1 MICRTLRPFVWVCIW
16 LMWMGCTSEEKETPE
31 TVVTQPRLFTAL
43 SPQQTGIDFS
53 NTLLEHPSPHRNE
66 LLYEYFS
73 NGGGVAV
80 GDLNGDGLD
89 DLYFSGNMTF
99 NRLYL
104 NKGGM
109 QFQDITTVA
118 GVGGRKNTWKTGVT
132 IADVNG
138 DGRLDIYASYSGDLP
153 VDRRVDA
160 LYINMGNGADD
171 IPRFEDQAEG
181 YGLAQPHSSNQGYFF
196 DYDRDED
203 LDLFLLTHN
212 VKRTL
217 RLDEKGTRTE
227 LAKDDPMSGFR
238 FYRNDGG
245 RFTDITRTSGISS
258 SSLTYGLGA
267 GISDINKDG
276 WMDMY
281 VGNDY
286 SPPDYLYINNGDGT
300 FTDQLA
306 GQMGHTSNASM
317 GIDVA
322 DINNDGWSDIIV
334 LDMLPESHQRQK
346 TMFIPEDRDMF
357 DMFVRMGFHHQYLR
371 NTLQLNNGD
380 GSFSEIGQLAGISNT
395 DWSWTPLIADLDNDG
410 HKDLYVSN
418 GTLHDTIDRDFLD
431 FKSEYVASRPQG
443 LEPADVAFLMDQMP
457 SAELKNYAFKN
468 GGDLQFQDVS
478 AAWGVGQS
486 LKSTGAAYADL
497 DNDGDLDLITNNVNA
512 PAYIFENQSR
522 DISSSN
528 YLQID
533 LIGEGLNTF
542 GLGAKVTL
550 FAGGASQYVEQMPIR
565 GYLSNVTSTLH
576 FGLGNASG
584 IDSLQI
590 IWPDQRIQTL
600 TPGAVNQR
608 IKVNQEDA
616 TGRLATSDQLN
627 TAAFSPPIFEMVRT
641 GLQFEHQMA
650 GEIDDFQRQP
660 LLDHPMSFGGPAL
673 AKADVNGDGLEDV
686 FAGGGAGQ
694 SGQLFLQQQN
704 GRFAQK
710 ASVAL
715 RSDAPSEDVA
725 AVFVDANADGNIDLY
740 VGSGGYGAFDAEDA
754 ALQDRLYLNDGEGN
768 FTKAAG
774 ALPEMRS
781 GTGVVAVHDINA
793 DGQPDLF
800 VGGKTVPGNYP
811 QAPRSY
817 VLINDG
823 RGVFTD
829 QTASIS
835 PALLSPGMISDA
847 VWHDLDG
854 DGGKELV
861 IAGLWMPISV
871 YGNTNG
877 TLTND
882 TDRYFDK
889 AYSGLWESLLVDDL
903 NGDGV
908 ADLVAGNLG
917 LNSQLKASDA
927 EPAKLYYADLN
938 NDGSMD
944 PLLDFYMGG
953 KSYPYASLDELRGQ
967 MPRVAA
973 QFRNY
978 RAYATASIEDI
989 FSDGRL
995 FLATK
1000 LEANHLATSLFIGTE
1015 DGRFEYKELPLESQF
1030 SPVFTINA
1038 LDYNTD
1044 GNTDLVLA
1052 GNTNDATIRFG
1063 KYDANY
1069 GVLLKG
1075 NENAA
1080 FEYIPQRKSGLQL
1093 RGAVRSVLEV
1103 NNHFVFGVN
1112 KNALSVYRMS
1122 SK

>member
-1 MICRTLRPFVWVCIW
+1 
-16 LMWMGCTSEEKETPE
+16 MWAGCVSGEKEKTTP
-31 TVVTQPRLFTAL
+31 VTPAPQQQLFTAL

-80 GDLNGDGLD
+80 GDMNGDGLD
-89 DLYFSGNMTF
+89 DLYFSGNMTY
-99 NRLYL
+99 NKLYL

-109 QFQDITTVA
+109 RFQDITTVA
-118 GVGGRKNTWKTGVT
+118 DVGGRKNTWKTGVT

-138 DGRLDIYASYSGDLP
+138 DGRLDIYACYSGDLP
-153 VDRRVDA
+153 VDRRIDA
-160 LYINMGNGADD
+160 LYINIGNDEQG
-171 IPRFEDQAEG
+171 IPRFEEQTAAF
-181 YGLAQPHSSNQGYFF
+181 GLAQPHSSNQGYFF
-196 DYDRDED
+196 DYDRDDD

-217 RLDEKGTRTE
+217 RLDEDGTRAE

-245 RFTDITRTSGISS
+245 KFKDITRTAGIIS

-267 GISDINKDG
+267 GITDINKDG

-286 SPPDYLYINNGDGT
+286 SPPDYLYINNGNGT

-306 GQMGHTSNASM
+306 DQMGHISNASM

-322 DINNDGWSDIIV
+322 DLNNDGWSDIVV
-334 LDMLPESHQRQK
+334 LDMLSESHHRQK

-357 DMFVRMGFHHQYLR
+357 DMFVRAGFHHQYLR

-380 GSFSEIGQLAGISNT
+380 GTFSEIGQLAGISNT
-395 DWSWTPLIADLDNDG
+395 DWSWAPLIADLDNDG
-410 HKDLYVSN
+410 VKDLFISN
-418 GTLHDTIDRDFLD
+418 GILHDTIDRDFLD

-457 SAELKNYAFKN
+457 SADLKNYAFKN

-478 AAWGVGQS
+478 TEWGLGQS
-486 LKSTGAAYADL
+486 LISTGAAYADL

-522 DISSSN
+522 DISGSN

-533 LIGEGLNTF
+533 LVGEGANTF

-550 FAGGASQYVEQMPIR
+550 FAGGITQYVEQMPIR
-565 GYLSNVTSTLH
+565 GYLSNVTSTVH
-576 FGLGNASG
+576 FGLGDATEV
-584 IDSLQI
+584 DSLQV
-590 IWPDQRIQTL
+590 IWPDGRAQIL
-600 TPGAVNQR
+600 TPSTINQR
-608 IKVNQEDA
+608 IKINQVDA
-616 TGRLATSDQLN
+616 TGRRG
-627 TAAFSPPIFEMVRT
+627 AAQSITVQSNRPVFEEVR
-641 GLQFEHQMA
+641 GALRFEHQMA
-650 GEIDDFQRQP
+650 GDIDDFRRQP

-673 AKADVNGDGLEDV
+673 AKGDINGDGLEDV

-694 SGQLFLQQQN
+694 PGQLFLQQQN
-704 GRFAQK
+704 GRFVQK
-710 ASVAL
+710 ASAAL
-715 RSDAPSEDVA
+715 RSDAQSEDID
-725 AVFVDANADGNIDLY
+725 AVFFDANADGHLDLY
-740 VGSGGYGAFDAEDA
+740 VGSGGYGNIASDDA
-754 ALQDRLYLNDGEGN
+754 ALQDRLYLNDGRGN
-768 FTKAAG
+768 FAQVVG
-774 ALPEMRS
+774 LLPEMRS
-781 GTGVVAVHDINA
+781 GAGVVAVHDING
-793 DGQPDLF
+793 DGWPDLF

-823 RGVFTD
+823 SGAFTD
-829 QTASIS
+829 ETAAIA
-835 PALLSPGMISDA
+835 PALQEPGLISDA
-847 VWHDLDG
+847 VWHDLNG
-854 DGGKELV
+854 DGSAELV

-871 YGNTNG
+871 YAFADGV
-877 TLTND
+877 LTNE

-889 AYSGLWESLLVDDL
+889 AYSGLWESLLVEDL
-903 NGDGV
+903 NGDGI

-917 LNSQLKASDA
+917 LNSQLKASET
-927 EPAKLYYADLN
+927 EPATLYYADLN

-944 PLLDFYMGG
+944 PLLDFYMEG

-978 RAYATASIEDI
+978 RAYADASIEDI
-989 FSDGRL
+989 FADGRL

-1000 LEANHLATSLFIGTE
+1000 LEATHLATSLFIGSN
-1015 DGRFEYKELPLESQF
+1015 DGPFEYKELPIQSQF
-1030 SPVFTINA
+1030 SPVFTITA
-1038 LDYNTD
+1038 LDYNKD
-1044 GNTDLVLA
+1044 GIKDLVLA

-1075 NENAA
+1075 NESAS
-1080 FEYIPQRKSGLQL
+1080 FEYIPQKASGLQL
-1093 RGAVRSVLEV
+1093 KGAVRSVLNV
-1103 NNHFVFGVN
+1103 NNQLLFGVN
-1112 KNALSVYRMS
+1112 KNALSVYRMPAE
-1122 SK
+1122 